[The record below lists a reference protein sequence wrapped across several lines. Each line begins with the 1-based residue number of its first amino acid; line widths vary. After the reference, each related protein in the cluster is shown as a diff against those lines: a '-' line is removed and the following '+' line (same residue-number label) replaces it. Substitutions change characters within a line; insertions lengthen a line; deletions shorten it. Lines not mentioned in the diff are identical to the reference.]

1 MKRTGVTEGRS
12 PSIVKGA
19 AAVTAPVSPT
29 VIKDANSAAGGAR
42 ALEPTRMKPS
52 VSPSPLS
59 TDAPSLSQ
67 RPQPTRLA
75 FEPGAQPPST
85 PPVISKNRAAELDFS
100 VSLTAG
106 EKSPKP
112 LPPASQIQEKSMAQL
127 QRKPSSL
134 RGAPTLPFS
143 ATSQEIQQLFP
154 AAQADVVRQ
163 VVLDI
168 SSAPLPAAPGLRW
181 IRFGEAAQDSLAQL
195 VKQRLQLADA
205 QPLRLVPLLLRQLH
219 GKMADILE
227 ALQGGVFKR
236 SVARV
241 WSEVAPEITLLEEQL
256 RQSLPALASMS
267 ERWVE
272 LGEKTQAIQVKLC
285 SLDMAA
291 TYLLDKV
298 SAEVQPVLGT
308 RSAAILAS
316 QALALEQ
323 LQLLEVDRRN
333 LQELT
338 VLVQDGILL
347 KLPAVFAQLGQLH
360 QALNGTQRLLLS
372 ELVLEFKAY
381 IERKIK
387 P

>member
-1 MKRTGVTEGRS
+1 
-12 PSIVKGA
+12 
-19 AAVTAPVSPT
+19 
-29 VIKDANSAAGGAR
+29 
-42 ALEPTRMKPS
+42 
-52 VSPSPLS
+52 
-59 TDAPSLSQ
+59 
-67 RPQPTRLA
+67 
-75 FEPGAQPPST
+75 
-85 PPVISKNRAAELDFS
+85 
-100 VSLTAG
+100 
-106 EKSPKP
+106 
-112 LPPASQIQEKSMAQL
+112 MAQL

-360 QALNGTQRLLLS
+360 QPLNGTQRLLLS

-387 P
+387 A